1 MRFPKDKKNAY
12 INGYNK
18 LSDQDY
24 SIIYGGEP
32 VKWSSDW
39 EIDGKKKVDKETIA
53 SEITDIPTPG
63 GATHFNMYSD
73 VDNLFKYSKN
83 IKNIFEDPT
92 YLGFSIKIDTSSS
105 PLFNYGGINK
115 GASVGSFIQKY
126 NIIPDIAD
134 RQEIYD
140 EFVSRIFELF
150 QSDFTNNQFVR
161 SYYIQSISGLDKFNS
176 KMVKYGEDKLSIIL
190 TEDISLRSTY
200 LAELYNNLCYSYKD
214 QRYMIPEN
222 LLRFDMIIEVT
233 DIRIFRLYSDDAKKL
248 GINNKSDSF
257 INTDP
262 PRIIYTLHDCN
273 FDFFN
278 SMPFEGAMTISGTEG
293 TSNKPAVFTFD
304 IKYKS
309 ISKEFR
315 SNIIDKNVLTINNKL
330 NDIVK
335 KNNDLTGEKVNFFK
349 NDIYSEE
356 FQTEK
361 IKKGLSS
368 KVDKYVSNVR
378 DKIVGKINEERGKLI
393 NKLIDS
399 VRKPSK
405 LSKIYPDNVYS
416 SDFRKLS
423 IENFAKNIG
432 TDIANNLE
440 DKARNALMGITKP
453 PF

>member
-24 SIIYGGEP
+24 SILYGGQP
-32 VKWSSDW
+32 VEWKSDW
-39 EIDGKKKVDKETIA
+39 EIDGKKKVDKETI
-53 SEITDIPTPG
+53 IGKTDIPTPG
-63 GATHFNMYSD
+63 GATHFNMYTD

-92 YLGFSIKIDTSSS
+92 YLGFSIKIDSNTS
-105 PLFNYGGINK
+105 PLFNYGGSNK
-115 GASVGSFIQKY
+115 YACVGTFIEKY
-126 NIIPDIAD
+126 SLIPDIAD
-134 RQEIYD
+134 RLEIYT
-140 EFVSRIFELF
+140 EFVNRIFELF

-176 KMVKYGEDKLSIIL
+176 KMVKYGEDKLSIML

-200 LAELYNNLCYSYKD
+200 LAELYNNLCYSYKE

-233 DIRIFRLYSDDAKKL
+233 DIRIFRLYNDDAKRL
-248 GINNKSDSF
+248 GISNKTSESF

-278 SMPFEGAMTISGTEG
+278 SIPFEGAMTISGTEG

-356 FQTEK
+356 FQLEK
-361 IKKGLSS
+361 VKKMEAS
-368 KVDKYVSNVR
+368 KTDKLISNYR
-378 DKIVGKINEERGKLI
+378 DKIVGKINQERGKLI
-393 NKLIDS
+393 NKVLDS
-399 VRKPSK
+399 ITKPTK
-405 LSKIYPDNVYS
+405 LSKITPDNVY
-416 SDFRKLS
+416 DENFRKLTV
-423 IENFAKNIG
+423 ENFAKNLG
-432 TDIANNLE
+432 SNLLNNLE
-440 DKARNALMGITKP
+440 DAARNTMLGITKP